1 MLSNNKFHSSRGTVK
16 EKGCSGNHSYLA
28 QRSLKIAWNQS
39 SNYRNQFLQLHITRL
54 TPQLSLLSSAVRSLI
69 RNVNRLDDLFSREKK
84 SVGQVKNFTHTHTH
98 THTHPHTHTR
108 ICCCSVSKPCP
119 TLCDSMDCSHT
130 GSFVHGVLQA
140 GILER
145 VTISFCSQQL
155 WGQLQ
160 WDPILRLN

>member
-98 THTHPHTHTR
+98 THTLTHPSTHPPIHTHPIFNLRYFHFLLFSAALGATPVR
-108 ICCCSVSKPCP
+108 SNIK
-119 TLCDSMDCSHT
+119 
-130 GSFVHGVLQA
+130 A
-140 GILER
+140 
-145 VTISFCSQQL
+145 QL
-155 WGQLQ
+155 K
-160 WDPILRLN
+160 